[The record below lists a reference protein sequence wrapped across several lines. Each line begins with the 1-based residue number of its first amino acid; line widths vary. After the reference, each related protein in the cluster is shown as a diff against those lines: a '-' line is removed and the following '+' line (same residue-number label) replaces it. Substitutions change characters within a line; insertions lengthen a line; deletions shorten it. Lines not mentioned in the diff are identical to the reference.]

1 MNMEIKE
8 LPDENHGAACR
19 PGDIGDAE
27 AGFVRAVKD
36 RNENVRC
43 IYVDGELVGVLQF
56 AIAKNAFL
64 YIYVFPEFRKAGIGQ
79 GALRLCEEEI
89 RSSGGERVSTLY
101 RADCVAGR
109 LFAGKSGY
117 RRTYSMSYMEYSGA
131 RFAIK
136 EQPIRYYRDEDYESA
151 HEMYAKAFHEMR
163 VAAGD
168 FPDSVIEKPSGKMR
182 EYWDRTAN
190 ERLVYT
196 KDGRIIG
203 YAHVTGAEI
212 GSVAVGIPYQGHG
225 IGRGFVKYICN
236 KILEKGNDV
245 VTLYCVAGNPAKRLY
260 ESLGFREKYVAENAV
275 KSASE
280 IVG

>member
-36 RNENVRC
+36 RNEDVRR
-43 IYVDGELVGVLQF
+43 IYVDDELVGVLRL
-56 AIAKNAFL
+56 AITKNAFL

-79 GALRLCEEEI
+79 GAMGLCEEKI

-101 RADCVAGR
+101 RTDCVAGR
-109 LFAGKSGY
+109 LFAEESGY
-117 RRTYSMSYMEYSGA
+117 VRKYSMAFMEYSGT
-131 RFAIK
+131 RFSIE
-136 EQPIRYYRDEDYESA
+136 EQPIREYRDTDFESA
-151 HEMYAKAFHEMR
+151 HELYAKAFHEMR
-163 VAAGD
+163 VSVGD

-182 EYWDRTAN
+182 EYWDGTAD

-196 KDGRIIG
+196 SDDRIIG
-203 YAHVTGAEI
+203 YAHVTGDEI
-212 GSVAVGIPYQGHG
+212 GSVAVAIPYQGHG
-225 IGRGFVKYICN
+225 IGRGFVKALCN
-236 KILEKGNDV
+236 RILDNGHDT
-245 VTLYCVAGNPAKRLY
+245 VTLYCVVGNRAKGLY
-260 ESLGFREKYVAENAV
+260 ESLGFREKYVAVNAM
-275 KSASE
+275 KSASQ